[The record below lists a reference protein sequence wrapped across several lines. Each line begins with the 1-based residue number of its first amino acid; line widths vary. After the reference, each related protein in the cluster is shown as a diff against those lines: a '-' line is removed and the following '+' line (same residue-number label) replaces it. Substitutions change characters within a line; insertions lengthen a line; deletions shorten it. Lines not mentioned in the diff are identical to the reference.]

1 MTPSLFLLFYKEM
14 PLITNAVKNQ
24 NINLYYNFYVNGV
37 LTSPL
42 NFPKVE
48 FYKVNGAT
56 STLKQTLYSSTG
68 GIVETPAASG
78 KFAYTAT
85 LLTSSGEY
93 KEIIY
98 ITPASGQTFAQEI
111 YFTVYDADPLASG
124 YPVNSVVPTCRVFG
138 TLLDANGKPRQ
149 GSMVVANITKLPN
162 NLLNTQ
168 YSFTQIPQ
176 ITLTD
181 SQGMFYLDVP
191 QNIEMYIAIKDIA
204 FRKYVQIPATDTALL
219 WTIAPV
225 QEIGD
230 TTSNDVT
237 NNQNT
242 W

>member
-1 MTPSLFLLFYKEM
+1 M
-14 PLITNAVKNQ
+14 PLISNAVKNQ
-24 NINLYYNFYVNGV
+24 NINCYFNFYVNGI
-37 LTSPL
+37 LTHPL
-42 NFPKVE
+42 DFPKVE
-48 FYKVNGAT
+48 FYKLNGSSYA
-56 STLKQTLYSSTG
+56 LKQTLYSSTG
-68 GIVETPAASG
+68 GIVETPALSG

-93 KEIIY
+93 KEIVY
-98 ITPASGQTFAQEI
+98 ITPSAGQTFAQET
-111 YFTVYDADPLASG
+111 YFTVHDYNPLASG

-138 TLLDANGKPRQ
+138 TLLDASGKPRQ

-162 NLLNTQ
+162 NLTSTQ
-168 YSFTQIPQ
+168 YSFTQIPL

-181 SQGMFYLDVP
+181 SQGMFYLDLP

-204 FRKYVQIPATDTALL
+204 FRKYVQVPAQDSMLL
-219 WTIAPV
+219 WSIAPV

-230 TTSNDVT
+230 TTNDVT